1 MDTRKIRELADTTSL
16 SKFNKKINS
25 KRNTTVYDYDR
36 NEKDRKKISSLI
48 LNSRLIEALIGK
60 NNDAL
65 KSELV

>member
-36 NEKDRKKISSLI
+36 NEKDRKKDIVVDTEFAF
-48 LNSRLIEALIGK
+48 N
-60 NNDAL
+60 
-65 KSELV
+65 